1 MPEILTN
8 DNVWV
13 NTLEGF
19 DDRCKGKVQ
28 VVRSDGK
35 EAIVTLE
42 NGIHV
47 RVSTARLELRETHE
61 V

>member
-8 DNVWV
+8 DKVWV
-13 NTLEGF
+13 PTLEGF
-19 DDRCKGKVQ
+19 DDRARGTVV
-28 VVRSDGK
+28 VVRKDGE

-47 RVSTARLELRETHE
+47 RVKTARLELRETHE
-61 V
+61 